1 MGSNNKF
8 IKMKYLMPYIVC
20 TIFIVFLNTKSL
32 LDKKFKE
39 KSTSNRRGVDVTVTP
54 IEYSLPYNQNMN
66 GGYNQNPMMN
76 AGYNQNPMMNG
87 QNFQNQMMPGA
98 NNNNQFMGVQAKL
111 VTRTEPPL
119 VENCECAKRIPSCP

>member
-66 GGYNQNPMMN
+66 GGFNQNPMMNAGYNQNPMMN

-87 QNFQNQMMPGA
+87 QNFQNQMM
-98 NNNNQFMGVQAKL
+98 
-111 VTRTEPPL
+111 
-119 VENCECAKRIPSCP
+119 